1 MIFLLILV
9 VVAVVGGAVAHT
21 DSWVAGLVMAIAVPA
36 GIWAVISLVTYLVH
50 IP

>member
-9 VVAVVGGAVAHT
+9 VVAVVGGAVAHA

-36 GIWAVISLVTYLVH
+36 GIWGFIALISHLVH